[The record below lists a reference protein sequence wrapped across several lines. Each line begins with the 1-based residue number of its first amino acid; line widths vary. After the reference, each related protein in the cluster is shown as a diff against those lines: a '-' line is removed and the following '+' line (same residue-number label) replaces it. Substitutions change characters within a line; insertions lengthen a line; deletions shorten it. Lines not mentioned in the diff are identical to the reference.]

1 MLEAGIV
8 LSRFLHY
15 AAVLILFG
23 VSLFPFY
30 TYPGHGSNPPA
41 RMNCWLRLTMPTV
54 AFSAALSG
62 CLWFTLVVANMT
74 GTLTGVLDSD
84 TLRAVLSETDFG
96 KVSVARLLLVTIIL
110 GLVTART
117 TLPKQY
123 ADRVTVGLSAALL
136 ASLAGV
142 GHTQL
147 HDGITGIIHV
157 SADSLHLLAAGAWL
171 GGLVPLFYLVATAL
185 RTTSPDD
192 ATEATTA
199 ALRFSSMGYVAVAM
213 IIASGLV
220 NAWFL
225 VRSFANLIGTLYGQ
239 LLILKLCL
247 FGGML
252 ALAALNRFWLVPS
265 LIGNNK
271 LRGPAAGLLKLRGH
285 ILGEQLFG
293 FAIVLLVSAIGIIEP
308 AINSSQQ

>member
-41 RMNCWLRLTMPTV
+41 RMNGWLRLTIPTV
-54 AFSAALSG
+54 AFAAALSG
-62 CLWFTLVVANMT
+62 CLWFTFVVANMT
-74 GTLTGVLDSD
+74 GTLTGALDSE

-96 KVSVARLLLVTIIL
+96 KISVARLLLVTVIL
-110 GLVTART
+110 GLVTARV
-117 TLPKQY
+117 PKQY
-123 ADRVTVGLSAALL
+123 ADRLTVGLSAALV

-142 GHTQL
+142 GHAQL
-147 HDGITGIIHV
+147 HDGITRIIHV

-185 RTTSPDD
+185 RTASPAD

-213 IIASGLV
+213 IVVSGLV

-225 VRSFANLIGTLYGQ
+225 VRSFANLVATPYGQ
-239 LLILKLCL
+239 LLIVKLCL

-265 LIGNNK
+265 LIGDNK
-271 LRGPAAGLLKLRGH
+271 LREPAAGLFKLRVH
-285 ILGEQLFG
+285 IFSEQLFG

>member
-8 LSRFLHY
+8 VSRFLHY

-23 VSLFPFY
+23 ISLFPFY
-30 TYPGHGSNPPA
+30 TYPGRASNPPA

-54 AFSAALSG
+54 AFAAALSG
-62 CLWFTLVVANMT
+62 GLWFTFVAASMT
-74 GTLTGVLDSD
+74 GTLTGALDSD
-84 TLRAVLSETDFG
+84 TLRVVLSETNFG

-110 GLVTART
+110 GLVTVRA

-123 ADRVTVGLSAALL
+123 ADRLTVWLSAALL

-147 HDGITGIIHV
+147 HDGINRIIHL
-157 SADSLHLLAAGAWL
+157 SADGVHLLAAGAWL
-171 GGLVPLFYLVATAL
+171 GGLVPLVYIVATAI
-185 RTTSPDD
+185 RTSSPAD

-199 ALRFSSMGYVAVAM
+199 ALRFSSVGYVAVAM

-225 VRSFANLIGTLYGQ
+225 VGSFANLVATPYGQ
-239 LLILKLCL
+239 LLIVKLCL

-265 LIGNNK
+265 LI
-271 LRGPAAGLLKLRGH
+271 RDDAVRRPAAGLFKLRGH
-285 ILGEQLFG
+285 ILGEQAFG
-293 FAIVLLVSAIGIIEP
+293 FLIILLVGAIGIIEP
-308 AINSSQQ
+308 AIHSSQQ